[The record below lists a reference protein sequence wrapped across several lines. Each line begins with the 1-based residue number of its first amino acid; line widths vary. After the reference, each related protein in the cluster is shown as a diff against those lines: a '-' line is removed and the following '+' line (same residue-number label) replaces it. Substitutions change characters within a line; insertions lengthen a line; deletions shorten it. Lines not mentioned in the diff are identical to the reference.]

1 MLGSKINFYICAYV
15 LYVIL
20 VIEYLPVPDKKT
32 HSDGCMDV
40 LSKLQTVDSGSDK
53 EQLTVSLR
61 ENNRVVDLI
70 ILEGV
75 FLKIRTETKQEI
87 ARQQLLKKLRAS
99 DKIRVRIDK

>member
-1 MLGSKINFYICAYV
+1 
-15 LYVIL
+15 
-20 VIEYLPVPDKKT
+20 
-32 HSDGCMDV
+32 MDV